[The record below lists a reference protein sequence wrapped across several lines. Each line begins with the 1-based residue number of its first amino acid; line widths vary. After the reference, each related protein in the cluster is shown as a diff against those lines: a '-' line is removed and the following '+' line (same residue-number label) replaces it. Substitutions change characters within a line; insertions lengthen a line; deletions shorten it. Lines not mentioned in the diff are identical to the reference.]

1 MKASPTSAHGLSVC
15 AILAS
20 AACIAAPAWAQDQQT
35 VTVVGDANLM
45 CTVGQP
51 TQSAGALSN
60 FDSPSG
66 SVFGITQLADP
77 DTLSTQAANITLS
90 MDAMCNSIH
99 RVVIASDNNG
109 LWRQG
114 VTTAPSGFGS
124 AVPYRANLVWAD
136 QQYPLTAEA
145 ASRQAVEEEMLIGR
159 PNTGEM
165 LIEFEINAGAT
176 NAGLGAPLLAGE
188 YSDVLR
194 VTVESQ

>member
-1 MKASPTSAHGLSVC
+1 MRVSPFSLHGFGPI

-20 AACIAAPAWAQDQQT
+20 AACIAAPAAAQEQQT
-35 VTVVGDANLM
+35 VGLTGEAEQL
-45 CTVGQP
+45 CTLGQP
-51 TQSAGALSN
+51 TQATGALNN

-66 SVFGITQLADP
+66 TVFGITRLADP
-77 DTLSTQAANITLS
+77 ETLSTRAAAITLS

-114 VTTAPSGFGS
+114 TGVAPLGFGS

-136 QQYPLTAEA
+136 QQYPLSAEA
-145 ASRQAVEEEMLIGR
+145 ETRQAVEEEMLIGR

-165 LIEFEINAGAT
+165 LIEFEINRGAT
-176 NAGLGAPLLAGE
+176 NAGLGAPLLSGE

-194 VTVESQ
+194 ITVEAQ

>member
-1 MKASPTSAHGLSVC
+1 MTASPALVHGWKVAALVVSM
-15 AILAS
+15 
-20 AACIAAPAWAQDQQT
+20 ACIAAPAWAQDQAT
-35 VTVVGDANLM
+35 VTLTGEADQM

-51 TQSAGALSN
+51 TQSIGALTN
-60 FDSPSG
+60 FDTPSG
-66 SVFGITQLADP
+66 SVFGITRLADP
-77 DTLSTQAANITLS
+77 ETLSTRAATITLS
-90 MDAMCNSIH
+90 MDAMCNTIH

-124 AVPYRANLVWAD
+124 AVPYTANLVWAD

-145 ASRQAVEEEMLIGR
+145 ASRRSVEEEMLIGR